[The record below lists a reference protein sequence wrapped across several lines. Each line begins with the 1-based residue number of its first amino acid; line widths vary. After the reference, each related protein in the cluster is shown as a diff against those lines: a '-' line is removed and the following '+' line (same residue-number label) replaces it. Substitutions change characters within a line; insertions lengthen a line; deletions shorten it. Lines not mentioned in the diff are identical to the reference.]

1 MAFPRYAD
9 KAMERKFE
17 STFQAPRGEHLKRIN
32 AAELFKVQK
41 TKDHWP
47 SIARSK
53 AYLADKFIPPFEVP
67 LEENLRNLLAEKDA
81 DIPAKLLEIIPNIN
95 HDQLVNLSL
104 YLAFEAK
111 LNDKNVWRAIEDAS
125 LTSLHLLNITEISQL
140 EWASTQLK
148 PKQTTPRF
156 NTLLIKSALEKVD
169 TASSA
174 ELMHI
179 MQGFRNKENKGMY

>member
-1 MAFPRYAD
+1 M
-9 KAMERKFE
+9 
-17 STFQAPRGEHLKRIN
+17 
-32 AAELFKVQK
+32 
-41 TKDHWP
+41 
-47 SIARSK
+47 
-53 AYLADKFIPPFEVP
+53 
-67 LEENLRNLLAEKDA
+67 
-81 DIPAKLLEIIPNIN
+81 
-95 HDQLVNLSL
+95 SL

-111 LNDKNVWRAIEDAS
+111 LNDKDVWRSIEDAS

-179 MQGFRNKENKGMY
+179 MQGFRNKENKGMYQTIRKTLVERKNNLKLEGNDLINMFFQFASTRPRTFGVYRFYAAEELDELLAHYEHDLNEAAD